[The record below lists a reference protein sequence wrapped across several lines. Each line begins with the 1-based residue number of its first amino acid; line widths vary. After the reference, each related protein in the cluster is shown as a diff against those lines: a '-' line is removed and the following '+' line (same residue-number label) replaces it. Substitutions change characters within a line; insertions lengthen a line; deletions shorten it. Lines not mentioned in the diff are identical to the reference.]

1 MSERKE
7 HGSNNLIFGLLGIL
21 FIGLKLTGHIT
32 WSWWLVTLPLW
43 GGFALMV
50 VILLVYFLLA
60 YFLK

>member
-7 HGSNNLIFGLLGIL
+7 HGSNNLIGLLGIL